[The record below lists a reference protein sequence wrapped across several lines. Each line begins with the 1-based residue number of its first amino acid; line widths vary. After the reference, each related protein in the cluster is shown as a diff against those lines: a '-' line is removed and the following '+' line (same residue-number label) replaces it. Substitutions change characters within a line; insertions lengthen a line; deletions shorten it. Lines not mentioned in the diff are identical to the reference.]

1 MNVTICALVQL
12 LSGLKVVAEVPLV
25 TLSLTAQR
33 LRLGAVNVGSDIIEE
48 DDSIEPPGEPC
59 ERHRKVTI

>member
-33 LRLGAVNVGSDIIEE
+33 TASV
-48 DDSIEPPGEPC
+48 
-59 ERHRKVTI
+59 